1 MSLKALHIVFI
12 TSSVLLVAGLGI
24 WQVAVYLGGGAMLSL
39 VWGLAA
45 LGAAVLLVVYGIN
58 FLKKLK
64 KISML

>member
-1 MSLKALHIVFI
+1 M
-12 TSSVLLVAGLGI
+12 LLVAGLGV
-24 WQVAVYLGGGAMLSL
+24 WQMAVYFGGGAMLSL

-45 LGAAVLLVVYGIN
+45 LGAAVLLVIYGIN